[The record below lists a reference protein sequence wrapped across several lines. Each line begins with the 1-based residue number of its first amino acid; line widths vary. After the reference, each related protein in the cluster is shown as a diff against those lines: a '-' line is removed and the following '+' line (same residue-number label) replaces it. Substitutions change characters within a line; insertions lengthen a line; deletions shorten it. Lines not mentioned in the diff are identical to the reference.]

1 MAMQS
6 RTDSLVIRK
15 SLGAAL
21 ILVFGLQ
28 GFDSGAIDVA
38 SLYAAEI
45 TTAPGHSLIKSDSYS
60 GSRAEGLAVIPTVE
74 PILKLEKE
82 SDRSKVGKKPRRLI
96 RKSLPDE
103 SQSEFPQQAD
113 QGRSLNAP
121 MTADQAAPATKDSAA
136 GVAKSAV
143 GMSPGAPPMSSGNS
157 ASSIS
162 PGVPMSSA
170 IAGIAAS
177 SPGSSMAAAGSG
189 GTSSGGGRSVQNLMK
204 QLPGLQHILTAPAR
218 HARPSA
224 RTDCGP
230 CTPVRAA
237 AVWIAA
243 CSVELAGVPCPES
256 IVVRWYPQSTQ
267 YRVASDCARSRCLGC
282 AVYEGTTGT

>member
-1 MAMQS
+1 MTRVPYRINMAMQS

-21 ILVFGLQ
+21 ILVFGLL

-74 PILKLEKE
+74 PIFKLEKE

-121 MTADQAAPATKDSAA
+121 MTEPIKRHPQPRTPAA

-143 GMSPGAPPMSSGNS
+143 GMSPGAPPGCHPE
-157 ASSIS
+157 IR
-162 PGVPMSSA
+162 PREH
-170 IAGIAAS
+170 IARGADVFGESQGSCSVIAWFID
-177 SPGSSMAAAGSG
+177 GCGWIG
-189 GTSSGGGRSVQNLMK
+189 WGTSSGGGRSVQNLMK
-204 QLPGLQHILTAPAR
+204 QLPGLQHILSVVHPPRQALPPNRLRPLHSPLGPPQSGLPPAP
-218 HARPSA
+218 
-224 RTDCGP
+224 
-230 CTPVRAA
+230 
-237 AVWIAA
+237 
-243 CSVELAGVPCPES
+243 VELAGVPCPES
-256 IVVRWYPQSTQ
+256 ISRTVVPPINSIPFRI
-267 YRVASDCARSRCLGC
+267 
-282 AVYEGTTGT
+282 